1 MKNKIIKFGVLA
13 ALLGLA
19 TVQGAKIKQ
28 DKGFLSE
35 KQLAQTGCK
44 CDIDEQLEFGGANDA
59 LGEFHQG
66 VFNANSAEAVAA
78 VANVENMYHDHRCY
92 ETH

>member
-1 MKNKIIKFGVLA
+1 MKNKILKFGVLA
-13 ALLGLA
+13 ALLGA
-19 TVQGAKIKQ
+19 VTVQGAKIKQ
-28 DKGFLSE
+28 GDGFLNE

-66 VFNANSAEAVAA
+66 VFNSNSAEAVVA
-78 VANVENMYHDHRCY
+78 VANVEDMYHDH
-92 ETH
+92 